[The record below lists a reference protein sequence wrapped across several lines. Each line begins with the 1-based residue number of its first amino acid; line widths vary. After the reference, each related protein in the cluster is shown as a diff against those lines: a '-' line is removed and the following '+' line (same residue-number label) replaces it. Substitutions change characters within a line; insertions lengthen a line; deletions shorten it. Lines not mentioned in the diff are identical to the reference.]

1 MRQLTISKNSPSN
14 NFSSLANYFGIAIS
28 FSDSKPITGYA
39 DIETFFLQC
48 TMNFNNSRT
57 AEGILCWI
65 DEYGHLISPSK
76 IRKLI
81 KNGVSYDKI
90 VLGGILEFMKAR
102 TVSARPLSILKK
114 YVSKRTMS
122 INLFEGP
129 RIRNPAPYFK
139 KVGLLTP
146 NFLLDKEK
154 FLHPRDYVLKSSL
167 ELRNRCLF
175 GSVLN
180 SDVASALFKNPQL
193 SAYAAA
199 KLTGHHKAN
208 VFKNFLDIKSGL
220 HASRRTNPLPI

>member
-1 MRQLTISKNSPSN
+1 MRQLTISRSSPSN

-28 FSDSKPITGYA
+28 FSDSKPVTDYA
-39 DIETFFLQC
+39 DIERFFLQC

-76 IRKLI
+76 LRKLI
-81 KNGVSYDKI
+81 KEGVPYDKI

-102 TVSARPLSILKK
+102 TVGARPLSILKK
-114 YVSKRTMS
+114 YVSKRAIS
-122 INLFEGP
+122 ANLIEGP
-129 RIRNPAPYFK
+129 RIRSAAPYFK

-146 NFLLDKEK
+146 DFLLDKKK
-154 FLHPRDYVLKSSL
+154 FLRPSDHVLRSCL
-167 ELRNRCLF
+167 ELRYRCLF

-180 SDVASALFKNPQL
+180 SDIASALSRNPQL
-193 SAYAAA
+193 NAYAAA

-208 VFKNFLDIKSGL
+208 VFKNFLDIKAGL
-220 HASRRTNPLPI
+220 LACRVGKMPLE

>member
-1 MRQLTISKNSPSN
+1 MRQSTISKNSPSD
-14 NFSSLANYFGIAIS
+14 NFPSLANYFGIAIS
-28 FSDSKPITGYA
+28 FSDSKTVTEYA
-39 DIETFFLQC
+39 DIERFFLQC

-81 KNGVSYDKI
+81 KDGIPYDKT
-90 VLGGILEFMKAR
+90 VLGGILEFMKMRA
-102 TVSARPLSILKK
+102 VGGRPLSILKK
-114 YVSKRTMS
+114 YVSKRAIS

-146 NFLLDKEK
+146 NFLLDQEK
-154 FLHPRDYVLKSSL
+154 FLHPRDHVLRSSL

-193 SAYAAA
+193 SAYAVSR
-199 KLTGHHKAN
+199 LTGHHKAN

-220 HASRRTNPLPI
+220 RACRVGKTRHE